1 VTVERTGLAAIAIY
15 LCVLV
20 VLTLIARRARM
31 KTPSEF
37 YLGGRGLPLFILFFT
52 LYATTYSGNSLLGYP
67 GEAYRR
73 GFSWVMSTGFM
84 MAIMVVF
91 LLLAPALRRA
101 GQQHH
106 LVTPGDYI
114 QLIAMGHVASG
125 LTGGALPYAIG
136 VVGLA
141 AVILAYETL
150 GGLRAVAFTDAL
162 QGTLLLV
169 GLAVMLHW
177 LIGKS
182 GGLTGI
188 TEWIL
193 ASRPALATVPSAE
206 ECRNWVS
213 SLLLLGVGSVVYP
226 QTIQRIYA
234 AKTTRTLYRSFAL
247 MAWMPLATVFVVMLV
262 GISALPL
269 LSGLGEIGADEVM
282 PRVIRLWSLEGGHA
296 ILLATLVFMG
306 ALAAIMSTADSVLLS
321 LGSVI
326 TEDILGGDRYDPR
339 TTRRG
344 KWIGAGLLLGMV
356 VIAIADH
363 SLAAHRA
370 EDGDP
375 HAVRARL
382 HPRCALAAGGFAGAP
397 RGNPRRLRA
406 GPLGDVERHAA
417 PGGLPCRGDRTRPEL
432 PARRR
437 SDVAAGPPRGDAGL
451 GALRFPASERPFGTR
466 RASAKSRLLAFWCVF
481 LYLTR
486 NRSRVASKS
495 APGSSDMPET
505 SSLSGSRSTKRVL
518 VRMPPRGQRVLRRI

>member
-15 LCVLV
+15 LCILV
-20 VLTLIARRARM
+20 VLTLIARRARL

-91 LLLAPALRRA
+91 LMLAPALRRM
-101 GQQHH
+101 GQKHQ
-106 LVTPGDYI
+106 LVTPGDYVRVRFKNTPLVVI
-114 QLIAMGHVASG
+114 IGVIQAIALTNFLLAQLIAMGHVASG
-125 LTGGALPYAIG
+125 LTGGALPYAVG

-169 GLAVMLHW
+169 GLAVMLNW

-193 ASRPALATVPSAE
+193 ASRPALAAVPSAE

-213 SLLLLGVGSVVYP
+213 SLVLLGVGSVVYP

-247 MAWMPLATVFVVMLV
+247 MAWMPLVTVFVVMLV

-282 PRVIRLWSLEGGHA
+282 PRVIRLWSFEGGGA

-344 KWIGAGLLLGMV
+344 KWIGAGLLLAMV
-356 VIAIADH
+356 LIAIIPRITLWRLIELKMEILMQCAPAFILGAH
-363 SLAAHRA
+363 WPRVGARALILGILGGCAVALWGMWSGTPRLA
-370 EDGDP
+370 GF
-375 HAVRARL
+375 HAGVI
-382 HPRCALAAGGFAGAP
+382 
-397 RGNPRRLRA
+397 
-406 GPLGDVERHAA
+406 
-417 PGGLPCRGDRTRPEL
+417 
-432 PARRR
+432 
-437 SDVAAGPPRGDAGL
+437 GL
-451 GALRFPASERPFGTR
+451 GLNFLLVAGMTLLGGR
-466 RASAKSRLLAFWCVF
+466 REE
-481 LYLTR
+481 T
-486 NRSRVASKS
+486 
-495 APGSSDMPET
+495 PGAE
-505 SSLSGSRSTKRVL
+505 G
-518 VRMPPRGQRVLRRI
+518 

>member
-52 LYATTYSGNSLLGYP
+52 LYATTYCGNSLLGYP

-114 QLIAMGHVASG
+114 RVRYRDSRLVVAIGVIQAIALTNFLLAQLIAMGHVASG

-356 VIAIADH
+356 VIAIIPRITLWRLIELKMEILMQCAPAFILGAHWPRAD
-363 SLAAHRA
+363 SRALLVGILA
-370 EDGDP
+370 G
-375 HAVRARL
+375 
-382 HPRCALAAGGFAGAP
+382 CALALWGMWSGTPRLAGFHVGVIG
-397 RGNPRRLRA
+397 
-406 GPLGDVERHAA
+406 LGLNFLLV
-417 PGGLPCRGDRTRPEL
+417 
-432 PARRR
+432 
-437 SDVAAGPPRGDAGL
+437 AGL
-451 GALRFPASERPFGTR
+451 TWLLGRRGGTR
-466 RASAKSRLLAFWCVF
+466 
-481 LYLTR
+481 
-486 NRSRVASKS
+486 
-495 APGSSDMPET
+495 D
-505 SSLSGSRSTKRVL
+505 
-518 VRMPPRGQRVLRRI
+518 